1 MFKEALKV
9 YFGFV
14 AIIFVFSIIANIN
27 SYEENVS
34 VQKENKKIR
43 IDY

>member
-34 VQKENKKIR
+34 VQKESKEIR
-43 IDY
+43 VDY